1 MGGSIRVMT
10 MADESAAIAEKDLP
24 REGEAAYFVHLH
36 LDTAKQGT
44 MRPLTPDVYLYQV
57 EGKPRPMLVIRQL
70 PGRERGRRWFLTL
83 PITSKGRRE
92 DGSVLSNVQ
101 PIGNCIDVDKQSYVK
116 LEVHRLPENLLNR
129 KDGGQLVVKPCDPMG
144 FRNAVRIVSHKMLR
158 MGAAESPGN
167 GSTYSAAPLRPGIPA
182 TG

>member
-1 MGGSIRVMT
+1 MGGPVRVMT
-10 MADESAAIAEKDLP
+10 MVDRSAVIAEKDLP
-24 REGEAAYFVHLH
+24 REGDAAYFVHLH
-36 LDTAKQGT
+36 LDTAKQES

-70 PGRERGRRWFLTL
+70 RGRERGRRWFLTL

-116 LEVHRLPENLLNR
+116 LELYRLPENLLNR
-129 KDGGQLVVKPCDPMG
+129 KERGQLVVKPCDPMG
-144 FRNAVRIVSHKMLR
+144 FHNAVRIVSHKMLR
-158 MGAAESPGN
+158 MGAGEGMGACV
-167 GSTYSAAPLRPGIPA
+167 
-182 TG
+182 